1 MYLIIHVRIWYPTN
15 PCGLRC
21 NICKSYAM
29 LGTCSHILTVTDM
42 IMQARPAK
50 DRLAECDVTKMLA
63 LCDEN
68 DQKTMGSSKALK
80 ANSGARALNKK
91 TAVQLGKYSSKKSQI
106 NAERQAAKAREK
118 KAQKESATAAKKL
131 IAKKRPTK
139 PKPAAKTKPPQKK
152 KAKVQP
158 VPDSSEED
166 SSEEL

>member
-68 DQKTMGSSKALK
+68 DQKTMGASKKTK

-91 TAVQLGKYSSKKSQI
+91 TAVQVGKYCNKKS
-106 NAERQAAKAREK
+106 ERRVEHRMASR
-118 KAQKESATAAKKL
+118 KAQKERTSAAKKM
-131 IAKKRPTK
+131 IAKSKKTK
-139 PKPAAKTKPPQKK
+139 KPAAKPKVQ
-152 KAKVQP
+152 KAKAKAKQP